1 LYFVYYSYAIVCQ
14 FVSLYTMSYFIHQF
28 LCCYSIA
35 DILGS
40 LSGVRCYLSYNLLM
54 CICIIF
60 CEIFMLFEICYCCLS
75 SLISISQTSCYNNT
89 KIGEWNSSW
98 YTSWQIGIQWHT
110 SNRQN
115 TIIRKNVHYLMKDI
129 PEQQQSP
136 QTSSLNHWTK
146 LNQSRLVR
154 SLTGLL
160 SNLYSTAQS
169 SVQDG
174 HSY

>member
-75 SLISISQTSCYNNT
+75 SLISISQTS
-89 KIGEWNSSW
+89 
-98 YTSWQIGIQWHT
+98 
-110 SNRQN
+110 
-115 TIIRKNVHYLMKDI
+115 
-129 PEQQQSP
+129 
-136 QTSSLNHWTK
+136 SLNHWTK
-146 LNQSRLVR
+146 LNQSWLWWSFQR
-154 SLTGLL
+154 SCPTACSPSKWSCYKNTNFINCPLL
-160 SNLYSTAQS
+160 LFFIHNCILLF
-169 SVQDG
+169 
-174 HSY
+174 